1 VPRSGPELEIA
12 AIAARGAADP
22 AASLAIGHE
31 IGAFVRLAAIGANYR
46 FVRGGLQR
54 VAGPVIGLVSLR
66 ARAEISSIGIATSMP
81 PRNRRRSGVGF
92 SLPVS
97 FCVGV
102 IFMAWSRRKPRTF
115 QTCGGLPMGSPHLDG
130 AAA

>member
-1 VPRSGPELEIA
+1 MTAGH
-12 AIAARGAADP
+12 

-31 IGAFVRLAAIGANYR
+31 IGAFMRIAAIGANYR

-54 VAGPVIGLVSLR
+54 VAGPVIGLVSIR
-66 ARAEISSIGIATSMP
+66 ATAEISSIGIATLMP

-97 FCVGV
+97 FSWLGRGE
-102 IFMAWSRRKPRTF
+102 SHTF
-115 QTCGGLPMGSPHLDG
+115 QTCGRLPVGGPHLDG